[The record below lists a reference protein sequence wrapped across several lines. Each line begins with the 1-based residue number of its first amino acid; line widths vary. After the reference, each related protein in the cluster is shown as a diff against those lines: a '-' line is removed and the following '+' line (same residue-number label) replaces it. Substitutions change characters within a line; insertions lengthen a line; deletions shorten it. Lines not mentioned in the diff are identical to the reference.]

1 MPLTPSQSS
10 ASKLRNTHAIFI
22 ADNLSC
28 FTISPPPYLKC
39 SKYYSPGIL
48 GLLHI
53 HLKHLVALRECVPHG
68 AHFIKQFANMIGKLS
83 RDVVAINI
91 FLFKNRETDFQK
103 VYQMQFQPYGS
114 RLETELKLH
123 QIEVLQIRDK
133 GLLTAQDI
141 LQQNGRLDPAAT
153 EGN

>member
-1 MPLTPSQSS
+1 
-10 ASKLRNTHAIFI
+10 
-22 ADNLSC
+22 
-28 FTISPPPYLKC
+28 
-39 SKYYSPGIL
+39 
-48 GLLHI
+48 
-53 HLKHLVALRECVPHG
+53 
-68 AHFIKQFANMIGKLS
+68 MIGKLS
-83 RDVVAINI
+83 RDMFAINI